1 MADFDPRNADYPT
14 VRYTASAALMLDT
27 RPPALS
33 QFAPSLGTPNL
44 AATNTGF
51 TITFNEAITKG
62 QGLVTLKGW
71 GGITIETFNVA
82 SSGQVTVNGN
92 TLSVAPT
99 RDLLPN
105 SYYYLSINPGVV
117 QDLSG
122 NSSMGSYQY
131 GIKTG
136 AGPATS
142 TGAGAAGNST
152 TVSGV
157 PVSLA
162 SLLAGL
168 SGGSAVDTKA
178 PTITKFGP
186 APSAAGAALESN
198 ITLNFSEP
206 VLRGTGTLT
215 LKTAA
220 GVVVETFDV
229 AGSDRITVAGSTV
242 TIDPSVA
249 LLHGTSYYFAL
260 ESGSFQD
267 LAFNRYASSGPYLF
281 KTVLENVPPTVVTWS
296 PADGAANA
304 APDAN
309 ITLTFSEAI
318 ARGTGTVILK
328 TAAGTV
334 IETFNA
340 ATSPRLRL
348 SGDTLT
354 VDPTLP
360 LPYDTSYYLV
370 FGAGNVKDLAGNSY
384 AGTSQ
389 YDFKTLPDTTGP
401 VVTKFSPTDAAINVA
416 RNANIVLT
424 FDEPIV
430 RGSGKL
436 TLKTA
441 AGAVVET
448 FDAATSKL
456 LSLVGNTLTV
466 NPTADLAYGT
476 NYFLA
481 LDVGSLKDK
490 VGNSHLGTSEY
501 DFTTL
506 RDTVAP
512 LVTQWSPTDGA
523 GNVAPSANVVLT
535 FNEAMGRGTG
545 TITLKTA
552 AGVVVETFDATSSE
566 RITIAGNTV
575 TINPT
580 ADLGY
585 NTQYYLVLPTTVLQ
599 DTAGNAYKGNSL
611 YDFRTASD
619 TVAPVVT
626 KFGTPDGV
634 ATIARDANISVAFSE
649 AIARGAG
656 TLSLK
661 TAAGVVVETF
671 NVATSPRLTIA
682 GNTLTINP
690 SADLASATSY
700 SLGLP
705 TGTFKDLAG
714 NSLLAKSLLIG
725 TLAAEVTLVGTDGSG
740 AGGTA

>member
-1 MADFDPRNADYPT
+1 MADSNPRNADYPIL
-14 VRYTASAALMLDT
+14 RHTASAALMLDA
-27 RPPALS
+27 RPPALV

-51 TITFNEAITKG
+51 TITFDEAITKG
-62 QGLVTLKGW
+62 QGLVTLKGR

-92 TLSVAPT
+92 TLSIAPT
-99 RDLLPN
+99 LDLLPS
-105 SYYYLSINPGVV
+105 SYYYLSVSPGVV

-136 AGPATS
+136 TGPATS
-142 TGAGAAGNST
+142 TGTEVAGNTT
-152 TVSGV
+152 TVGST

-162 SLLAGL
+162 DLLAGL
-168 SGGSAVDTKA
+168 SGSSTIDTKA

-186 APSAAGAALESN
+186 ASSAAGAALESN

-229 AGSDRITVAGSTV
+229 AGSDRITVAGNTV
-242 TIDPSVA
+242 TIDPSAA
-249 LLHGTSYYFAL
+249 LLHGTLYYFTL
-260 ESGSFQD
+260 EPGSFED
-267 LAFNRYASSGPYLF
+267 LTFNRYASSGQYSF
-281 KTVLENVPPTVVTWS
+281 KTVLEKVPPTVVTWS
-296 PADGAANA
+296 PADGAMNV

-318 ARGTGTVILK
+318 ARGTGIITLK
-328 TAAGTV
+328 TAAGKV
-334 IETFNA
+334 VETFNA

-360 LPYDTSYYLV
+360 LPYDTSCYLV
-370 FGAGNVKDLAGNSY
+370 FGAGSVKDLAGNSY

-401 VVTKFSPTDAAINVA
+401 VVTKFSPADTAINVA

-476 NYFLA
+476 SYFLA

-490 VGNSHLGTSEY
+490 VGNSYLGTSEY

-512 LVTQWSPTDGA
+512 LATQWSPTDGA
-523 GNVAPSANVVLT
+523 GNVAPNANIVLT
-535 FNEAMGRGTG
+535 FNEAIGRGTG

-552 AGVVVETFDATSSE
+552 AGVVVETFDAATSE
-566 RITIAGNTV
+566 RITVTGNTV

-580 ADLGY
+580 ADLAY
-585 NTQYYLVLPTTVLQ
+585 NTQYYLVLPTAVLQ
-599 DTAGNAYKGNSL
+599 DTAGNAYKGTST
-611 YDFRTASD
+611 YDFRTARD

-626 KFGTPDGV
+626 KFGTPDGI
-634 ATIARDANISVAFSE
+634 ATIAPDANISVTFSE

-671 NVATSPRLTIA
+671 NAATSPRLTIA
-682 GNTLTINP
+682 GNTLTLNP
-690 SADLASATSY
+690 SADLASDTAY
-700 SLGLP
+700 YVGLP
-705 TGTFKDLAG
+705 TGTFKDLVG
-714 NSLLAKSLLIG
+714 NPLLAKSLLID
-725 TLAAEVTLVGTDGSG
+725 TLATELTLVGTTGSG